1 MERIIYKFEKLEVW
15 QISLKLNDSIYKI
28 SNKLPELENF
38 NLKSQIIR
46 ATTSISLN
54 IAEGSTYASNAEQL
68 KFLKISLHSLIEVIA
83 CLRLIEHRNYIKQ
96 NEPVLLDTLEIINL
110 LFAKLNAFIKSK
122 K

>member
-1 MERIIYKFEKLEVW
+1 MEKIVYKFEKLEVW
-15 QISLKLNDSIYKI
+15 QISLKLNISIYNI
-28 SNKLPELENF
+28 ANKLPELENF

-54 IAEGSTYASNAEQL
+54 IAEGSTNVSNAEQL
-68 KFLKISLHSLIEVIA
+68 RYLKISLHSLIEVIA
-83 CLRLIEHRNYIKQ
+83 CLRLIEHRNYINQ
-96 NEPVLLDTLEIINL
+96 NEPALLDTLEITNL